1 MNKIK
6 LLALSMVAL
15 FIASCSDGN
24 GDYRNV
30 IYITG
35 TMETNTIRKGFE
47 GNDFVDLTISCTDK
61 VSTPVTGTFEAA
73 PELLDA
79 YNAQNKSDYIVPP
92 ADAYKLS
99 DAEVT
104 IAEGHHISSAA
115 KLLISDPTKFEEG
128 KNYCLPVRVKSAGNL
143 LESGSVA
150 YIVFAPIITVDVADI
165 NGKAFLVPGF
175 RNNEKLGHLSQLT
188 MECKVY
194 VNAFQS
200 SSPYISTLMGCEE
213 NFLLR
218 FGDVSCDPDQLQL
231 AGGKTGAPSWDQPDK
246 GTAHPTTFPTH
257 FPTGKWCHFACV
269 YDGSQISM
277 YLDGQLMGDPVKAT
291 GDISLVWSYDYG
303 TSYGDNNGPFAIG
316 YSAGGRY
323 LNGRVSEFRV
333 WNIARTPAQLL
344 NNICYVDPKSEGLI
358 AYWRFQGQSDVLPD
372 GSIRDWTG
380 NGYNA
385 VAKSGSPAWVPNH
398 KCPY

>member
-1 MNKIK
+1 MNKISFACLALCA
-6 LLALSMVAL
+6 LLAAACQES
-15 FIASCSDGN
+15 N
-24 GDYRNV
+24 GDYRDV
-30 IYITG
+30 VYITG
-35 TMETNTIRKGFE
+35 TMQKNTIRKGFE
-47 GNDFVDLTISCTDK
+47 GNDCLDLSVTCTGK
-61 VSTPVTGTFEAA
+61 VNAPVSATFEAA

-79 YNAQNKSDYIVPP
+79 YNAANNADYVLPP
-92 ADAYKLS
+92 ATAYSLDDAN
-99 DAEVT
+99 VT
-104 IAEGHHISSAA
+104 IKAGQFVSNNAKLNIADPTQFAEGKS
-115 KLLISDPTKFEEG
+115 
-128 KNYCLPVRVKSAGNL
+128 YCLPVRVKSDANL

-150 YIVFAPIITVDVADI
+150 YVVFVPIITTDVADI
-165 NGKAFLVPGF
+165 DGKPFLIPGF
-175 RNNEKLGHLSQLT
+175 RNNEALGHLSQLT

-200 SSPYISTLMGCEE
+200 RNPYISSLMGCEE

-246 GTAHPTTFPTH
+246 GTPHATTFPKH

-269 YDGSQISM
+269 YNGAEINM
-277 YLDGQLMGDPVKAT
+277 YLDGEPMGDPVKAT

-316 YSAGGRY
+316 YSAGGRF

-333 WNIARTPAQLL
+333 WNVARTPAQLL
-344 NNICYVDPKSEGLI
+344 NNICYVDPHSEGLI
-358 AYWRFQGQSDVLPD
+358 AYWRFCGTDEQAD
-372 GSIRDWTG
+372 GSILDQTG
-380 NGYNA
+380 HGYNA
-385 VAKSGSPAWVPNH
+385 VPKGGKAVWIENH